1 MKKLRL
7 SLRNKIQFYLIS
19 LSTLI
24 YVVAIGYIGVSAKK
38 EAYQESTALVKA
50 QTEKHALSIQ
60 CLMNEYMT
68 VIRTLSQAFTTYDEL
83 PRETWETLFNQ
94 MYDQVY
100 RNNPDFYNLWD
111 SWELSRID
119 PEWTKPYGRISNE
132 HFKNNGIYK
141 YNQDMRS
148 QEGDS
153 ELYSFLKASR
163 NEVVLPIYEDLYAE
177 NKGVRKIM
185 TSLTSPI
192 LDEQG
197 YVGLVAVD
205 ITLEKFQE
213 MVERITIDK
222 FDGTYAF
229 LITHKG
235 KYAGHPN
242 NEKLNTQAAFY
253 TKDSVKLDLERQF
266 EREETFTIEAY
277 DENENPHYI
286 AFAPIKM
293 GRADETWYV
302 GMDVPLN
309 SIMAQ
314 ADRNFMISIVV
325 GLIGIILLSL
335 VIYVVTLNIT
345 RPIERI
351 TDSLKKLSKGHIH
364 KNMKYSASSGDEI
377 EEMSNALNASIEG
390 LEEKTTFANEIG
402 QGNLDYSFS
411 LRSDEDILG
420 QSLLDMQQSLQ
431 QAKKEEEAR
440 KEEDK
445 KRQWINEGLAK
456 FADIL
461 RQNND
466 SLNELGDEIIS
477 NLVQYLNANQG
488 GIFLMTE
495 EEEERVLDLLSAF
508 AFDRKKYH
516 EKRIPYGD
524 GLVGTCAIE
533 KESIYM
539 TEIPEEYIEI
549 TSGLGDSNP
558 TSLLLVPLKLEE
570 KIFGVVE
577 IASFQTLAPY
587 QIEFVE
593 KVAESIASTLSS
605 VKSNMRTNEL
615 LEKFQQ
621 QSEELSAQE
630 EEMRQ
635 NLEELQA
642 TQEEAARKS
651 AEMESLINGLNTAAY
666 VIEYDLNGKITH
678 ANDKFLNKVHLRR
691 DDVIGGHHSDH
702 LNFQGSQEE
711 YMQFWQELRQ
721 GHIKKQT
728 SHIQVDER
736 DFIFA
741 ETYTPLYDDNGDVFK
756 IMKIAYEMG
765 DFNLKVTDEGEQ
777 V

>member
-24 YVVAIGYIGVSAKK
+24 YVVAIGYIGISAKK
-38 EAYQESTALVKA
+38 EAYQESTALVQA
-50 QTEKHALSIQ
+50 QTEKHALSVQ

-68 VIRTLSQAFTTYDEL
+68 VIRTLSQSFSTYSQL
-83 PRETWETLFNQ
+83 PRETWDSLFNQ

-100 RNNPDFYNLWD
+100 RSNPDFYNLWD

-119 PEWTKPYGRISNE
+119 PEWTKPYGRVSNE
-132 HFKNNGIYK
+132 HFKSNGIFK
-141 YNQDMRS
+141 SNQDLRS
-148 QEGDS
+148 LDGDS
-153 ELYSFLKASR
+153 ELYAFLKRSK
-163 NEVVLPIYEDLYAE
+163 NEVVLPIYEDLYSE
-177 NKGVRKIM
+177 NKGVKKIM

-213 MVERITIDK
+213 MVERISINK
-222 FDGTYAF
+222 FEGSYAF
-229 LITHKG
+229 LITQEG

-242 NEKLNTQAAFY
+242 NQKLNTKAEFF
-253 TKDSVKLDLERQF
+253 TKDSLKIDLEKKWNRN
-266 EREETFTIEAY
+266 ETFTIEAY
-277 DENENPHYI
+277 DENDNPHYV

-293 GRADETWYV
+293 GRSDETWYL
-302 GMDVPLN
+302 GIDVPLN

-325 GLIGIILLSL
+325 GLIGIILLSF
-335 VIYVVTLNIT
+335 VIYIVTLNIT

-351 TDSLKKLSKGHIH
+351 TSSLKKLSKGHIN
-364 KNMKYSASSGDEI
+364 KNMKFHASSGDEI

-402 QGNLDYSFS
+402 QGNLDYAFS
-411 LRSDEDILG
+411 LRSDDDLLG
-420 QSLLDMQQSLQ
+420 HSLIDMQKSLQ
-431 QAKKEEEAR
+431 QAR
-440 KEEDK
+440 KEEDIRK
-445 KRQWINEGLAK
+445 EEDRKRQWVNEGLAK

-466 SLNELGDEIIS
+466 NIQQLGDDIIS
-477 NLVQYLNANQG
+477 NLVKYLDANQG
-488 GIFLMTE
+488 GLFLLTE
-495 EEEERVLDLLSAF
+495 EEGVEPVLDLLSAF

-516 EKRIPYGD
+516 QKRIPYGE

-533 KESIYM
+533 KESTYL
-539 TEIPEEYIEI
+539 TEIPNDYIEI

-558 TSLLLVPLKLEE
+558 TSILLVPLKLEE
-570 KIFGVVE
+570 KIFGVTE
-577 IASFQTLAPY
+577 LASFHELEQY
-587 QIEFVE
+587 QIDFVE

-605 VKSNMRTNEL
+605 VKSNMQTNEL

-621 QSEELSAQE
+621 QSEELAAQE

-642 TQEEAARKS
+642 TQEEAARKG

-691 DDVIGGHHSDH
+691 DDVVGGHHTDH
-702 LNFQGSQEE
+702 LQFKGSQEE
-711 YMQFWQELRQ
+711 YMAFWKELRE

-728 SHIQVDER
+728 SHIKVENR

-756 IMKIAYEMG
+756 IMKIAYEMS
-765 DFNLKVTDEGEQ
+765 DFNLKVTDEDN
-777 V
+777 

>member
-24 YVVAIGYIGVSAKK
+24 YVVAIGYIGISAKK
-38 EAYQESTALVKA
+38 EAYQESTALVQA
-50 QTEKHALSIQ
+50 QTEKHALSVQ

-68 VIRTLSQAFTTYDEL
+68 VIRTLSQSFSTYSQL
-83 PRETWETLFNQ
+83 PRETWDSLFNQ

-100 RNNPDFYNLWD
+100 RSNPDFYNLWD

-119 PEWTKPYGRISNE
+119 PEWTKPYGRVSNE
-132 HFKNNGIYK
+132 HFKSNGIFK
-141 YNQDMRS
+141 SNQDLRS
-148 QEGDS
+148 LDGDS
-153 ELYSFLKASR
+153 ELYAFLKRSK
-163 NEVVLPIYEDLYAE
+163 NEVVLPIYEDLYSE
-177 NKGVRKIM
+177 NKGVKKIM

-213 MVERITIDK
+213 MVERISINK
-222 FDGTYAF
+222 FEGSYAF
-229 LITHKG
+229 LITQEG

-242 NEKLNTQAAFY
+242 NQKLNTKAEFF
-253 TKDSVKLDLERQF
+253 TKDSLKLDLEKKWNRN
-266 EREETFTIEAY
+266 ETFTIEAY
-277 DENENPHYI
+277 DENDNPHYV

-293 GRADETWYV
+293 GRSDETWYL
-302 GMDVPLN
+302 GIDVPLN

-325 GLIGIILLSL
+325 GLIGIILLSF
-335 VIYVVTLNIT
+335 VIYIVTLNIT

-351 TDSLKKLSKGHIH
+351 TSSLKKLSKGHIN
-364 KNMKYSASSGDEI
+364 KNMKFHASSGDEI

-402 QGNLDYSFS
+402 QGNLDYAFS
-411 LRSDEDILG
+411 LRSDDDLLG
-420 QSLLDMQQSLQ
+420 HSLIDMQKSLQ
-431 QAKKEEEAR
+431 QAR
-440 KEEDK
+440 KEEDIRK
-445 KRQWINEGLAK
+445 EEDRKRQWVNEGLAK

-466 SLNELGDEIIS
+466 NIQQLGDDIIS
-477 NLVQYLNANQG
+477 NLVKYLDANQG
-488 GIFLMTE
+488 GLFLLTE
-495 EEEERVLDLLSAF
+495 EEGVEPVLDLLSAF

-516 EKRIPYGD
+516 QKRIPYGE

-533 KESIYM
+533 KESTYL
-539 TEIPEEYIEI
+539 TEIPNDYIEI

-558 TSLLLVPLKLEE
+558 TSILLVPLKLEE
-570 KIFGVVE
+570 KIFGVTE
-577 IASFQTLAPY
+577 LASFHELEQY
-587 QIEFVE
+587 QIDFVE

-605 VKSNMRTNEL
+605 VKSNMQTNEL

-621 QSEELSAQE
+621 QSEELAAQE

-642 TQEEAARKS
+642 TQEEAARKG

-691 DDVIGGHHSDH
+691 DDVVGGHHTDH
-702 LNFQGSQEE
+702 LQFKGSQEE
-711 YMQFWQELRQ
+711 YMAFWKELRE

-728 SHIQVDER
+728 SHIKVENR

-756 IMKIAYEMG
+756 IMKIAYEMS
-765 DFNLKVTDEGEQ
+765 DFNLKVTDEDN
-777 V
+777 

>member
-24 YVVAIGYIGVSAKK
+24 YVVAIGYIGISAKK
-38 EAYQESTALVKA
+38 EAYQESTALVQA
-50 QTEKHALSIQ
+50 QTEKHALSVQ

-68 VIRTLSQAFTTYDEL
+68 VIRTLSQSFSTYSQL
-83 PRETWETLFNQ
+83 PRETWDSLFNQ

-100 RNNPDFYNLWD
+100 RSNPDFYNLWD

-119 PEWTKPYGRISNE
+119 PEWTKPYGRVSNE
-132 HFKNNGIYK
+132 HFKSNGIFK
-141 YNQDMRS
+141 SNQDLRS
-148 QEGDS
+148 LDGDS
-153 ELYSFLKASR
+153 ELYAFLKRSK
-163 NEVVLPIYEDLYAE
+163 NEVVLPIYEDLYSE
-177 NKGVRKIM
+177 NKGVKKIM

-213 MVERITIDK
+213 MVERISINK
-222 FDGTYAF
+222 FEGSYAF
-229 LITHKG
+229 LITQEG

-242 NEKLNTQAAFY
+242 NQKLNTKAEFF
-253 TKDSVKLDLERQF
+253 TKDSLKLDLEKKWNRN
-266 EREETFTIEAY
+266 ETFTIEAY
-277 DENENPHYI
+277 DENDNPHYV

-293 GRADETWYV
+293 GRSDETWYL
-302 GMDVPLN
+302 GIDVPLN

-325 GLIGIILLSL
+325 GLIGIILLSF
-335 VIYVVTLNIT
+335 VIYIVTLNIT

-351 TDSLKKLSKGHIH
+351 TSSLKKLSKGHIN
-364 KNMKYSASSGDEI
+364 KNMKFHASSGDEI

-402 QGNLDYSFS
+402 QGNLDYAFS
-411 LRSDEDILG
+411 LRSDDDLLG
-420 QSLLDMQQSLQ
+420 HSLIDMQKSLQ
-431 QAKKEEEAR
+431 QAR
-440 KEEDK
+440 KEEDIRK
-445 KRQWINEGLAK
+445 EEDRKRQWVNEGLAK

-466 SLNELGDEIIS
+466 NIQQLGDDIIS
-477 NLVQYLNANQG
+477 NLVKYLDANQG
-488 GIFLMTE
+488 GLFLLTE
-495 EEEERVLDLLSAF
+495 EEGVEPVLDLLSAF

-516 EKRIPYGD
+516 QKRIPYGE

-533 KESIYM
+533 KESTYL
-539 TEIPEEYIEI
+539 TEIPNDYIEI

-558 TSLLLVPLKLEE
+558 TSILLVPLKLEE
-570 KIFGVVE
+570 KIFGVTE
-577 IASFQTLAPY
+577 LASFHELEKF
-587 QIEFVE
+587 QIDFVE

-605 VKSNMRTNEL
+605 VKSNMQTNEL

-621 QSEELSAQE
+621 QSEELAAQE

-642 TQEEAARKS
+642 TQEEAARKG

-691 DDVIGGHHSDH
+691 DDVVGGHHTDH
-702 LNFQGSQEE
+702 LQFKGSQEE
-711 YMQFWQELRQ
+711 YMAFWKELRE

-728 SHIQVDER
+728 SHIKVENR

-756 IMKIAYEMG
+756 IMKIAYEMS
-765 DFNLKVTDEGEQ
+765 DFNLKVTDEDN
-777 V
+777 

>member
-24 YVVAIGYIGVSAKK
+24 YIVAIGYIGVNAKK
-38 EAYQESTALVKA
+38 EAYQESTALVQA

-68 VIRTLSQAFTTYDEL
+68 VIRTLSQSFSTYDQL
-83 PRETWETLFNQ
+83 PRQTWDSLFNQ
-94 MYDQVY
+94 MYDNVY

-141 YNQDMRS
+141 SSQDYRS
-148 QEGDS
+148 MEGDS
-153 ELYSFLKASR
+153 ELYAYLKNSA

-177 NKGVRKIM
+177 NKGVKKIM

-192 LDEQG
+192 IDEQG

-213 MVERITIDK
+213 MVERISINK

-229 LITHKG
+229 LITQEG

-242 NEKLNTQAAFY
+242 NKKLNTEAEFY
-253 TKDSVKLDLERQF
+253 TKDSVKLDLEKQWSRN
-266 EREETFTIEAY
+266 ETFTVEAY
-277 DENENPHYI
+277 ENDNPHYV
-286 AFAPIKM
+286 AFAPIEI
-293 GRADETWYV
+293 GRSNETWYL
-302 GMDVPLN
+302 GIDVPLN

-325 GLIGIILLSL
+325 GLIGIILLSF
-335 VIYVVTLNIT
+335 VIYIVTLNIT
-345 RPIERI
+345 RPIEKI
-351 TDSLKKLSKGHIH
+351 TESLKKLSKGHIN
-364 KNMKYSASSGDEI
+364 KNMKFHASSGDEI

-390 LEEKTTFANEIG
+390 LEEKTSFANEIG
-402 QGNLDYSFS
+402 QGNLDYDFS
-411 LRSDEDILG
+411 LKSDEDLLG
-420 QSLLDMQQSLQ
+420 QSLIDMQKSLQ
-431 QAKKEEEAR
+431 QARNEEETR
-440 KEEDK
+440 KEEDQ
-445 KRQWINEGLAK
+445 KRQWVNEGLAK

-466 SLNELGDEIIS
+466 NIQQLGDDIIS
-477 NLVQYLNANQG
+477 NLVKYLDANQG
-488 GIFLMTE
+488 GLFLMTE
-495 EEEERVLDLLSAF
+495 EEDEEPILDLLSAF

-516 EKRIPYGD
+516 EKRIPYGE

-533 KESIYM
+533 KESTYL
-539 TEIPEEYIEI
+539 TEIPEDYIEI

-577 IASFQTLAPY
+577 LASFHNLEQH
-587 QIEFVE
+587 QIDFVE

-605 VKSNMRTNEL
+605 VRSNMQTNEL

-621 QSEELSAQE
+621 QSEELAAQE

-666 VIEYDLNGKITH
+666 VIEYDLSGKITH

-702 LNFQGSQEE
+702 LQFQGSQEE
-711 YMQFWQELRQ
+711 YMQFWKELRE

-728 SHIQVDER
+728 SHIKVENR

-741 ETYTPLYDDNGDVFK
+741 ETYTPLYDDNGDVIK
-756 IMKIAYEMG
+756 IMKIAYEMS
-765 DFNLKVTDEGEQ
+765 DFNLKVTKDNQ
-777 V
+777 

>member
-24 YVVAIGYIGVSAKK
+24 YVVAIGYIGINAKK
-38 EAYQESTALVKA
+38 EAYQESTALVQA
-50 QTEKHALSIQ
+50 QTEKHALSVQ

-68 VIRTLSQAFTTYDEL
+68 VIRTLSQSFSTYNQL
-83 PRETWETLFNQ
+83 PRETWDSLFNQ

-100 RNNPDFYNLWD
+100 RGNPDFYNLWD

-132 HFKNNGIYK
+132 HFKSNGIFK
-141 YNQDMRS
+141 SNQDLRS
-148 QEGDS
+148 MEGDS
-153 ELYSFLKASR
+153 ELYAFLKRSK
-163 NEVVLPIYEDLYAE
+163 NEVVLPIYEDLYSE
-177 NKGVRKIM
+177 NKGVKKIM

-213 MVERITIDK
+213 MVERISIDK
-222 FDGTYAF
+222 FDGSYAF
-229 LITHKG
+229 IITQEG

-242 NEKLNTQAAFY
+242 NQKLNTRANFF
-253 TKDSVKLDLERQF
+253 TKDSLKLDLEKQWNHH
-266 EREETFTIEAY
+266 ETFTIEAY
-277 DENENPHYI
+277 DENDNPHYV

-293 GRADETWYV
+293 GRSDETWYL
-302 GMDVPLN
+302 GIDVPLN

-325 GLIGIILLSL
+325 GLIGIILLSF
-335 VIYVVTLNIT
+335 VIYIVTLNIT

-351 TDSLKKLSKGHIH
+351 TNSLKKLSKGHIN
-364 KNMKYSASSGDEI
+364 KSMKFQASSGDEI

-390 LEEKTTFANEIG
+390 LEEKTSFANEIG
-402 QGNLDYSFS
+402 QGNLDYAFS
-411 LRSDEDILG
+411 LRSEDDLLG
-420 QSLLDMQQSLQ
+420 QSLIDMQKSLQ
-431 QAKKEEEAR
+431 QAR
-440 KEEDK
+440 KEEDLRK
-445 KRQWINEGLAK
+445 EEDRKRQWVNEGLAK

-466 SLNELGDEIIS
+466 NIQQLGDDIIS
-477 NLVQYLNANQG
+477 NLVKYLNANQG
-488 GIFLMTE
+488 GLFLLTE
-495 EEEERVLDLLSAF
+495 EEGEEPVLDLLSAF

-516 EKRIPYGD
+516 QKRIPYGE

-533 KESIYM
+533 KESTYL
-539 TEIPEEYIEI
+539 TEIPKDYIEI

-558 TSLLLVPLKLEE
+558 TSILIVPLKLEE

-577 IASFQTLAPY
+577 LASFLELKQY
-587 QIEFVE
+587 QIDFVE

-605 VKSNMRTNEL
+605 VKSNMQTNEL

-621 QSEELSAQE
+621 QSEELAAQE

-691 DDVIGGHHSDH
+691 DDVIGGHHTDH
-702 LNFQGSQEE
+702 LQFKGSQEE
-711 YMQFWQELRQ
+711 YMEFWKELRE

-728 SHIQVDER
+728 SHIKVEGR

-756 IMKIAYEMG
+756 IMKIAYEMS
-765 DFNLKVTDEGEQ
+765 DFNLKVTDENN
-777 V
+777 